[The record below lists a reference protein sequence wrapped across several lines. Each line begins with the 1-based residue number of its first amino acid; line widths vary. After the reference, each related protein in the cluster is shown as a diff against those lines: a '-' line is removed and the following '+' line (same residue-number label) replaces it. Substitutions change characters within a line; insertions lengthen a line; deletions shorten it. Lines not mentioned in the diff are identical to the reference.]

1 MFCFQVEDILVVN
14 KNYEG
19 DADGSITLHRGD
31 LVEVLKTSLNA
42 NGNGFKYELPE
53 RPAIWASSHVTLL

>member
-1 MFCFQVEDILVVN
+1 MVN